1 MKSIRERSSLVLVAS
16 TANTEA
22 NGNEQQK
29 TGIGGRNNKPR
40 TLNKNASNK
49 AFSRDVGNS
58 SLKQGS
64 TLGVCHSTGRESTA
78 KPKQHDNPVKPKPRQ
93 LTLSDLITTLPEV
106 SKTSQQTRQHKEVTS
121 PVPSH
126 NKQPS
131 PEILQVLQKP
141 TPFVLAESAFP
152 SLPSKSND
160 KSLIAKHKKTA
171 HVSLKK
177 ESSPVKVPAIDAKMS
192 VISKRSENQ
201 TVASLHTN
209 CSDSHYTSTSVGF
222 LNKKGR
228 PKRLG
233 PRKKK
238 FTTLKKRVLLER
250 LQKWKEFNASQNALN
265 LPTTRSSA
273 RCIPDTASPDPE
285 LPSSVISTS
294 STIVC
299 LVNFI
304 DLETDDLTD
313 EDEYREI
320 CADICRLAFSI
331 GPVDGICIPRGN
343 MESSLLGLVFVRFQ
357 NSIDALAARS
367 CWKGMVL
374 GGREINSLL
383 ISSDE
388 ELATKI
394 FSSSASYGPKIAI
407 HNILTEDDLT
417 DDECMEE
424 TLSDIRHLIIS
435 RCLLQDIDVKVDTV
449 YKDKL
454 GIIADYPDNWD
465 AAIATLIALDG
476 TSFSG
481 NAINTE
487 LFVDFRLMFWDTVED
502 QIPVP
507 FPSSTETFIE
517 TSETHGE
524 YDIVPGSMELWNILT
539 EDDLQDLESLE
550 ECKEDILSVV
560 KKFGSVVSL
569 NVCMNGDRR
578 GHVFISFEEGKDA
591 SIAAAAL
598 DGHSMFGG
606 EKICASVVCS
616 TGFGKSRIDFDA
628 EAKPNT
634 PPNDNLILVL
644 SNVFCDDDLEDEEN
658 YEESKEDILALV
670 SEFGDVSSMEVC
682 RDGDCKGKAFIKFAQ
697 GKDAAVSAAKALNG
711 KIIGG
716 QQINAF
722 VSVDLNKSMPHI
734 LASELTDS
742 LNGVKLNGKNV
753 HAELWCETYKSLESV
768 SHFAMAPEK
777 SNFDNGVLGETD
789 GVNNT
794 GDIAPE
800 PILTKDGKLITAR
813 WAECK
818 RVPKVQNSGLTPD
831 YVRLLDDE
839 NTTSLLI
846 EMLGTLMKFQQRS
859 KNDANARARRRLVVG
874 FREVARGVRAK
885 KIKMVVM
892 ANNLDEYE
900 VVGEKTQEII
910 DLCRA
915 SDIPILFELNK
926 RKLGKALG
934 KTLKMSIVGI
944 QNADGAYEQ
953 FKKLKVILE
962 RSSNQSLDL
971 GILP

>member
-1 MKSIRERSSLVLVAS
+1 MKSISERSSLVLVGS
-16 TANTEA
+16 TAATEA
-22 NGNEQQK
+22 NGYQQQE
-29 TGIGGRNNKPR
+29 TGVVGVSEKPR
-40 TLNKNASNK
+40 TRKERASNK
-49 AFSRDVGNS
+49 ACARGVGNS
-58 SLKQGS
+58 PLKQGS
-64 TLGVCHSTGRESTA
+64 ALSVYHSTGRQSTA
-78 KPKQHDNPVKPKPRQ
+78 KLNQQHDNPVKPKPRQ

-106 SKTSQQTRQHKEVTS
+106 SKTSQQTRQHKEVPS
-121 PVPSH
+121 PVSSH
-126 NKQPS
+126 NKKS
-131 PEILQVLQKP
+131 SLEVLQVLQKP
-141 TPFVLAESAFP
+141 TPFVLEESAFP

-160 KSLIAKHKKTA
+160 TSLIVKHKKPS
-171 HVSLKK
+171 HDMSLRK
-177 ESSPVKVPAIDAKMS
+177 ESSPVKVPAIDAKIS
-192 VISKRSENQ
+192 VKSKRSENQ
-201 TVASLHTN
+201 PVANLHTN
-209 CSDSHYTSTSVGF
+209 CSDTHHTSTSVGF

-250 LQKWKEFNASQNALN
+250 LQKWKEFNASQISLN
-265 LPTTRSSA
+265 SPTTTSSA
-273 RCIPDTASPDPE
+273 RCITDTGSPEPE
-285 LPSSVISTS
+285 PPSSVIPTS

-313 EDEYREI
+313 DDEYREI

-331 GPVDGICIPRGN
+331 GPVDGIFIPRGN
-343 MESSLLGLVFVRFQ
+343 TESSLLGLGFVRFQ
-357 NSIDALAARS
+357 YSIDALAAKS
-367 CWKGMVL
+367 CWKGMIL

-394 FSSSASYGPKIAI
+394 YSSSTSFDPKIAI

-424 TLSDIRHLIIS
+424 TLSDIRHLILS
-435 RCLLQDIDVKVDTV
+435 TCLLQEIDVKVDAI

-454 GIIADYPDNWD
+454 GVIADFPDNWD

-481 NAINTE
+481 NTINTE
-487 LFVDFRLMFWDTVED
+487 LFVDFRLMFWD
-502 QIPVP
+502 QIPGS
-507 FPSSTETFIE
+507 FPSSTETCIE
-517 TSETHGE
+517 TCETHGVN
-524 YDIVPGSMELWNILT
+524 DIVPGSMELWNILT

-560 KKFGSVVSL
+560 KKFGTVVSL
-569 NVCMNGDRR
+569 NVCMNGDHR
-578 GHVFISFEEGKDA
+578 GHVYISFTEGKDA

-598 DGHSMFGG
+598 DGHIMFGG
-606 EKICASVVCS
+606 VKVCASVVCG
-616 TGFGKSRIDFDA
+616 TGVGKPPIDFDA
-628 EAKPNT
+628 EAKANN
-634 PPNDNLILVL
+634 PPNNSQILVL
-644 SNVFCDDDLEDEEN
+644 SNVFCDDDFDDDEN
-658 YEESKEDILALV
+658 FEESKQDILSLV
-670 SEFGDVSSMEVC
+670 SEFGDVSSMEIC
-682 RDGDCKGKAFIKFAQ
+682 RDGDCKGEVFISFAQ
-697 GKDAAVSAAKALNG
+697 GKDAAVSAAKALDG

-716 QQINAF
+716 QQINACA
-722 VSVDLNKSMPHI
+722 SVDFNKSLPHF
-734 LASELTDS
+734 LSSGLTDS
-742 LNGVKLNGKNV
+742 LHGFKLNGNNI
-753 HAELWCETYKSLESV
+753 HAELLCENHKSLESV
-768 SHFAMAPEK
+768 SHFTMAPEK
-777 SNFDNGVLGETD
+777 NNNNGMLGESD

-794 GDIAPE
+794 SDMTPE
-800 PILTKDGKLITAR
+800 PILTKGGKLITAR

-818 RVPKVQNSGLTPD
+818 RVPKVQSSSLTPD

-846 EMLGTLMKFQQRS
+846 DMLGTLMKFQQRS

-892 ANNLDEYE
+892 ANNIDEYE
-900 VVGEKTQEII
+900 AVCEKTQEII

-962 RSSNQSLDL
+962 RSSNQHFDL
-971 GILP
+971 GKLP